1 MKSAIKLIAGTFFL
15 TFVSICSLSAQSF
28 ASEGTWEVSGNVSY
42 TSTTS
47 MSNGETSENSLGVF
61 SLDVPF
67 YYFVIDGLE
76 LGIIPSYQSLSS
88 GGSSASLLNILF
100 GTAYNIK
107 TSSAAYPFIEGR
119 IGYNT
124 TSNGDTRSGMV
135 WALIGG
141 VKVQVGGNA
150 LINFGLSYTQS
161 TLQKENHEGGRSGT
175 NVIAGQ
181 VGFTVFFEK

>member
-1 MKSAIKLIAGTFFL
+1 MKSTIKLIAGIFFF

-28 ASEGTWEVSGNVSY
+28 ASEGTWEVGGNVSY

-47 MSNGETSENSLGVF
+47 VSNGETSENSLGVF

-88 GGSSASLLNILF
+88 GGSSASLFNILF

-107 TSSAAYPFIEGR
+107 TSSTAYPFIEGR

-124 TSNGDTRSGMV
+124 TSNGDTRNGMV

-161 TLQKENHEGGRSGT
+161 TLQKENHEGGRNGT